1 MAILKAVP
9 LNALAGSADM
19 SFIMPVHSQQ
29 PGLSSDRKMLLI
41 AGSRKDSGIKET
53 TKRLFSLVFSF
64 SFTHSLPPGYVLQ
77 ISPILLMGITRETR
91 QLHSSL
97 LKRAVNSALTKR
109 QQVTRESRFSKLQH
123 NWHFYF
129 QAASDKACR
138 LSQGTRFRQFLMP
151 AHFTHPGRGRY
162 LILQQMDRFERE
174 GKKKKEEEES

>member
-1 MAILKAVP
+1 
-9 LNALAGSADM
+9 
-19 SFIMPVHSQQ
+19 
-29 PGLSSDRKMLLI
+29 MLLI
-41 AGSRKDSGIKET
+41 AGFRKDSGIKET

-91 QLHSSL
+91 QLQSSL
-97 LKRAVNSALTKR
+97 LKRAVNSALAKR

-151 AHFTHPGRGRY
+151 AHFTHPRRVGY
-162 LILQQMDRFERE
+162 LIQCTTNGSVWE
-174 GKKKKEEEES
+174 GEKKKKRIIASYQYFKNRSRKKDKSCTGKSSAYLLKRFLLPPAL

>member
-1 MAILKAVP
+1 
-9 LNALAGSADM
+9 M
-19 SFIMPVHSQQ
+19 SFIMSVHSQR
-29 PGLSSDRKMLLI
+29 PGLSTDRKMLLI

-138 LSQGTRFRQFLMP
+138 LSQGTRFRQCLMP
-151 AHFTHPGRGRY
+151 AHFMHPGRAGY
-162 LILQQMDRFERE
+162 LIQCTTNGSVWE
-174 GKKKKEEEES
+174 GKKKKKKKKNHSQLSIL